1 MELPRPPP
9 CVQPSEAKS
18 LGRGNSD
25 GRVILSGE
33 GGAKREWAGPTLCGW
48 ANLEGRGQP
57 RSFRAN
63 PWEGEGR
70 GQVGGVGRI
79 QEEMGKWSR
88 RGGAKRGM
96 GRGGNNSRREC
107 RGGPTFVEGGPIM
120 FRTNPR
126 SEVGGT
132 N

>member
-63 PWEGEGR
+63 PREGKERGVAKSEGWGVSRRKWGNGLGGAGPREEWGGEGTTP
-70 GQVGGVGRI
+70 GGSVGAGLPSWRAGL
-79 QEEMGKWSR
+79 
-88 RGGAKRGM
+88 
-96 GRGGNNSRREC
+96 
-107 RGGPTFVEGGPIM
+107 
-120 FRTNPR
+120 
-126 SEVGGT
+126 
-132 N
+132 